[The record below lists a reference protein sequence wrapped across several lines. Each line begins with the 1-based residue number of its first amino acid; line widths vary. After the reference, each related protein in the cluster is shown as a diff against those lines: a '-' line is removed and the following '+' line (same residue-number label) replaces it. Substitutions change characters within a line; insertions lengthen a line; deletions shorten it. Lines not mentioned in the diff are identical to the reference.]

1 MSDDSPGGE
10 PQAAVSSDTGPGPAG
25 GAELPSLALLA
36 VAADP
41 ALAEQIGAG
50 QPDPLLDGSILGQAD
65 GHVYDGHV
73 ALVLDPGFLSGM
85 DSTLDLLTTSADLF
99 DVPAMDVDGTWNDG
113 TSA

>member
-10 PQAAVSSDTGPGPAG
+10 PGGRVVRYGTGPAG

-41 ALAEQIGAG
+41 ALAQQIGAG
-50 QPDPLLDGSILGQAD
+50 QPDPYSTEVSSGRQTATSTTGTS
-65 GHVYDGHV
+65 HSF
-73 ALVLDPGFLSGM
+73 DPGFLSGM
-85 DSTLDLLTTSADLF
+85 DSTLDLLTTSTDLF